1 MFIENDKGKSRDF
14 WLFKMIFM
22 VIHHPLPK
30 FNRKTNRYRKKRKGD
45 GQGALNKLE
54 NLGYRQ
60 MKRLHEHAMLQTVLL
75 WLPEDIYP
83 QCWKSWDHITGD
95 STEASA
101 RVGPPH
107 SSLSYS
113 GKPDI
118 LALLNTGK
126 FLWALSQ
133 PPSPTAPPKEI

>member
-1 MFIENDKGKSRDF
+1 
-14 WLFKMIFM
+14 MIFM
-22 VIHHPLPK
+22 VIHNPLPK

-83 QCWKSWDHITGD
+83 QC
-95 STEASA
+95 
-101 RVGPPH
+101 
-107 SSLSYS
+107 
-113 GKPDI
+113 
-118 LALLNTGK
+118 
-126 FLWALSQ
+126 
-133 PPSPTAPPKEI
+133 